1 MRHQLFEEWLFSKD
15 DLDSQQKEL
24 LYHHTQT
31 CQHCQ
36 TMETAWNELMLHID
50 TKIWYSPDEGFAQR
64 WQSRLKQYQILEQ
77 QKHAYWAFM
86 LTAGGAFLFAI
97 PLLLSVILTS
107 PLTEIW
113 TAFYRVSTIAQ
124 FAQDLVSFLLTLI
137 RPLGILIPTALG
149 LGFIFTAW
157 SGLFLWL
164 VLMQRVYFLRSRED
178 DNA

>member
-15 DLDSQQKEL
+15 DLDSEQKEL
-24 LYHHTQT
+24 LNNHTQT

-36 TMETAWNELMLHID
+36 TMETAWNELILQMD

-64 WQSRLKQYQILEQ
+64 WQSRLKQHQILEQ

-86 LTAGGAFLFAI
+86 LTAGGAFIFAI
-97 PLLLSVILTS
+97 PLFLSVISAS

-113 TAFYRVSTIAQ
+113 TAFYRVSVLAQ
-124 FAQDLVSFLLTLI
+124 YTQDLISFLLTLL

-149 LGFIFTAW
+149 LGLVLTTW
-157 SGLFLWL
+157 SGLLLWL
-164 VLMQRVYFLRSRED
+164 VLMQRVHLIRSRGHD
-178 DNA
+178 A